1 MGVKKVL
8 AILTNKA
15 KELSKF
21 SYNLWKMKRAI
32 KLSQDVIRKSKY
44 QKVVADMP
52 GITCLENTLGIIQ
65 LAIQWFTFMLILILF
80 MLYFPSHRKL
90 APYIRHLH
98 FNIPPTRWS
107 IEWRNS
113 IVVAI
118 IITIHFIITLTIT
131 GILLLFYGHEDIN
144 WMKGWADFLGVSSM
158 IFVSIQFIPQLYR
171 TWWRKSVGALSIPM
185 MFMQVPASFIFVYTL
200 YIRPGTRWTTWIVF
214 FVSGCLQGILLIMCI
229 CWYFR
234 SKRLGHG
241 PFYVS
246 ETDQLLGRNG
256 KPLLPDERTRL
267 INKGQKK
274 RSPRP
279 STSRGS
285 SYNSN
290 TSDLPPTKD
299 HSLNIDNDPSYLA
312 VSS

>member
-1 MGVKKVL
+1 MSKSLRGIEYVTCISDNEPIDVSLSVL
-8 AILTNKA
+8 VAFGLLI
-15 KELSKF
+15 SCVPQV
-21 SYNLWKMKRAI
+21 SRII
-32 KLSQDVIRKSKY
+32 KYRSSE
-44 QKVVADMP
+44 
-52 GITCLENTLGIIQ
+52 GISPC
-65 LAIQWFTFMLILILF
+65 
-80 MLYFPSHRKL
+80 
-90 APYIRHLH
+90 
-98 FNIPPTRWS
+98 PPTRKS

-113 IVVAI
+113 IVIAI
-118 IITIHFIITLTIT
+118 IITIHFIVTITIT
-131 GILLLFYGHEDIN
+131 GVLLLFYGHEDIN

-158 IFVSIQFIPQLYR
+158 IFVSIQFIPQLYK

-229 CWYFR
+229 CWYYR

-241 PFYVS
+241 PFYIS

-285 SYNSN
+285 SFNSN
-290 TSDLPPTKD
+290 ASDPPIKD
-299 HSLNIDNDPSYLA
+299 VTLNNDTNYLS